1 MPFYKFKFKIIR
13 HENNQ
18 QWPEQKHKLKD
29 QRKVEKEEVKV
40 KEEKPPQPKVVFK
53 ENHTDGDQEP
63 LL

>member
-1 MPFYKFKFKIIR
+1 MPFYKFKLKIIR
-13 HENNQ
+13 YENYQ

-29 QRKVEKEEVKV
+29 QRKVEKEEEQV

-53 ENHTDGDQEP
+53 EKLTDGDQEP